1 MSAYSFF
8 NRDTSWLSFNERVLL
23 EAAKPTVPLLER
35 IKFLSIY
42 SSNLDEFYRVRMP
55 VLKALDKLAH
65 PKEGEEGADNIV
77 TGDTI
82 QELVYRQQQLFG
94 SILTQQLLPQ
104 LKEQNIHIVYNE
116 PIPAAISEQVAT
128 YFYTKLAAFIEVVTP
143 KKAKDFFPENNK
155 LYIAVLLTQKD
166 GEEEIAFVNIPSD
179 AVSRF
184 YTVTANNT
192 SYILFIDD
200 IIKTHLPALF
210 SKATI
215 NSSYSIKVTRDAE
228 LNIADEYQGDIAEK
242 IEKQIAKRD
251 FGLATRFLYQPGIP
265 LRALHAIADLF
276 ALTDASMMEGGA
288 YHNLK
293 DFIALPV
300 NNPALSYPGTKP
312 LDYPLTPGI
321 SLFEAI
327 QEKDILVHTPYQRY
341 DTILRFFNEA
351 AIDERTEEI
360 YTTLYRVASDSMIV
374 HALISA
380 ARNGKKVTVFVEL
393 KARFDE
399 ANNIKWAKNMKAAG
413 VRIIYSIPGLKVHAK
428 VALVKK
434 KQSGRVIYTGLFATG
449 NLNESTARFYTDHIL
464 LTAKHS
470 LVRELELLFLFLV
483 ERKKPKEKDSI
494 PFQHLLVAQF
504 NLQQQFLQLVDREIS
519 HARQGLPAGI
529 IIKLNN
535 LEEQVL
541 ISKLYEA
548 SNAGVA
554 IQLIVRGICCLIP
567 GVAGMSE
574 HITVR
579 RIVDKYLEH
588 GRAFLFQNAGNEEIY
603 LGSSDWMNRNI
614 YHRIE
619 VCFPIEAPALKEEIK
634 AIIEL
639 QLQDNSQAVTL
650 DAAMTNIP
658 VPATGQAIRS
668 QDAIYTY
675 LLNKNK

>member
-1 MSAYSFF
+1 MPAYSFF
-8 NRDTSWLSFNERVLL
+8 NRDTSWLSFNERILQ

-55 VLKALDKLAH
+55 VLKALDKLNHTKDAEIS
-65 PKEGEEGADNIV
+65 KDAV

-82 QELVYRQQQLFG
+82 QQLVHRQQQLFG

-104 LKEQNIHIVYNE
+104 FQQQRIHLVYNE
-116 PIPAAISEQVAT
+116 PIPAAISTQVAT
-128 YFYTKLAAFIEVVTP
+128 YFYTRLAAFIEVIAAR
-143 KKAKDFFPENNK
+143 KAKDFFPENNK
-155 LYIAVLLTQKD
+155 LYITVLLQQKD
-166 GEEEIAFVNIPSD
+166 GEEEMVFVNIPSD
-179 AVSRF
+179 AVPRF
-184 YTVTANNT
+184 YTVSAGGTH
-192 SYILFIDD
+192 YILFIDD
-200 IIKTHLPALF
+200 IIREHLPALF
-210 SKATI
+210 TKATI
-215 NSSYSIKVTRDAE
+215 NGVYSIKITRDAE

-251 FGLATRFLYQPGIP
+251 FGLATRFLYQPGMP
-265 LRALHAIADLF
+265 LRTLNAIAGLF
-276 ALTDASMMEGGA
+276 ALADASMMEGGA

-293 DFIALPV
+293 DFIGLPV
-300 NNPALSYPGTKP
+300 ADPALSYPSVKP
-312 LDYPLTPGI
+312 LDYPLPTPGI

-327 QEKDILVHTPYQRY
+327 QQKDILVHTPYQRY

-393 KARFDE
+393 QARFDE

-413 VRIIYSIPGLKVHAK
+413 VRILYSIPGLKVHAK

-434 KQSGRVIYTGLFATG
+434 KQGGRVVYTGLFATG

-470 LVRELELLFLFLV
+470 LLRELELLFLFLV
-483 ERKKPKEKDSI
+483 ERKKPKEKDAI
-494 PFQHLLVAQF
+494 RFEHLLIAQF
-504 NLQQQFLQLVDREIS
+504 NLQQQFIQLIDREIS
-519 HARQGLPAGI
+519 NAQQGLPAGI

-541 ISKLYEA
+541 IGKLYEA
-548 SNAGVA
+548 SAAGVT
-554 IQLIVRGICCLIP
+554 IQLIVRSICCLIP
-567 GVAGMSE
+567 GVKGMSE

-588 GRAFLFQNAGNEEIY
+588 GRAFIFHNNGNEEVY

-619 VCFPIEAPALKEEIK
+619 VCFPIEDPLLKKEIRH
-634 AIIEL
+634 IIDL
-639 QLQDNSQAVTL
+639 QLQDNSQAVIIDNALSNT
-650 DAAMTNIP
+650 TIP
-658 VPATGQAIRS
+658 VTGEMIRS
-668 QDAIYTY
+668 QEAIYTY
-675 LLNKNK
+675 LRDKSK